1 MHRFITMKASRC
13 FIRCLLLAATS
24 ASLVG
29 CVTGST
35 IARAKGYTYQDEKG
49 EEVELKPAPALY
61 ALVPLTV
68 PADIVIFPFLCLYG
82 WGRMAVG
89 LPPD

>member
-1 MHRFITMKASRC
+1 MRASLIVRS
-13 FIRCLLLAATS
+13 LLLAATS
-24 ASLVG
+24 ACLVG

-35 IARAKGYTYQDEKG
+35 ITRAEGYTYKNEKG

-68 PADIVIFPFLCLYG
+68 PADIVIYPFWLLWG
-82 WGRMAVG
+82 WGRIAVG